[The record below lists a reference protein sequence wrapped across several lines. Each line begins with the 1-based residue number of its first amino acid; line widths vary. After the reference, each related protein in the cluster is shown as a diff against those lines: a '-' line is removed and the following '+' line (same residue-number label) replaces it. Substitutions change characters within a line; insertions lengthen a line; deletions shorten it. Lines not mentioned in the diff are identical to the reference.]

1 MFLKE
6 LVDKNRVC
14 FHKGFATWEE
24 AVAASCKPLLD
35 DGSIEQIYIDEV
47 INCVK
52 KYGPYIVFAPNV
64 AMPHF
69 LEGAPGVNNTAMSF
83 MHLEEPAHFVDGDP
97 EKDAQLFFAVASK
110 DHDEHVRNM
119 EKLCMLLLT
128 PNLTEELAKVKN
140 IEELLALDATLD
152 V

>member
-14 FHKGFATWEE
+14 FHKGFETWEE
-24 AVAASCKPLLD
+24 AVAASCQPLLD
-35 DGSIEQIYIDEV
+35 DGSIEQIYVDEV

-83 MHLEEPAHFVDGDP
+83 MHLEEPVHFVDDDP

-128 PNLTEELAKVKN
+128 PNLTEELAKVKTV
-140 IEELLALDATLD
+140 EELLALDATLEA
-152 V
+152 

>member
-1 MFLKE
+1 MPANSNICL
-6 LVDKNRVC
+6 
-14 FHKGFATWEE
+14 
-24 AVAASCKPLLD
+24 LLD

-52 KYGPYIVFAPNV
+52 KFGPYIVFAPNV

-69 LEGAPGVNNTAMSF
+69 QEKAPGVNNTAMSF
-83 MHLEEPAHFVDGDP
+83 MHLDEPVHFVEGDP

-128 PNLTEELAKVKN
+128 PNATVELAKVHS
-140 IEELLALDATLD
+140 IEELLELDAKLD

>member
-6 LVDKNRVC
+6 LVEKNRVC
-14 FHKGFATWEE
+14 FHKSFATWEE
-24 AVAASCKPLLD
+24 AVAASCKPMLD

-52 KYGPYIVFAPNV
+52 KFGPYIVFAPNV

-69 LEGAPGVNNTAMSF
+69 QEKAPGVNNTAMTF
-83 MHLEEPAHFVDGDP
+83 MHLEEPVHFVEGDP

-110 DHDEHVRNM
+110 DHDEHVKNM

-128 PNLTEELAKVKN
+128 PNATEELAKVRS
-140 IEELLALDATLD
+140 IEELLELDAKLD
-152 V
+152 A

>member
-14 FHKGFATWEE
+14 FHKGFETWEE

-35 DGSIEQIYIDEV
+35 DGSIEQIYVDEV

-83 MHLEEPAHFVDGDP
+83 MHLEEPVHFVEGNP

-110 DHDEHVRNM
+110 DHEEHVRNM

-128 PNLTEELAKVKN
+128 PNLAEELAKVKTV
-140 IEELLALDATLD
+140 EELLALDEKLEA
-152 V
+152 